1 MDNMKFIQAV
11 SRLRALET
19 KLLDKSKIDRLI
31 DSSSPEEALKLL
43 QETQYGNYMAN
54 IRRPEEYEI
63 LLSEELKRL
72 YALMY
77 EISPEKLIVDIMS
90 IRYDYHNIKVLIKG
104 KLLGKDLSYL
114 LIPVGTVNTDSLKR
128 CSDESNYRDLNQF
141 MRSTFEKS
149 LKLFEESEDPQK
161 IDIIADKF
169 MYEDM
174 YSKGKETGE
183 KSIIDYIKTNID
195 LTNLKAF
202 LRIKKQNKDRNFFN
216 EVFIENGKLD
226 KDVFLNNFNDSI
238 ESFINKLSYTD
249 YYNVLKSGIEDY
261 LNTGD
266 FNLFEKLVDNYI
278 MTYVKDAKYVSFGAE
293 PLIAYIYAKET
304 EIKVIRIIMVGKLN
318 SIAPDTIRERLRDVY
333 V

>member
-19 KLLDKSKIDRLI
+19 KLLDKSRLDRLI
-31 DSSSPEEALKLL
+31 DSSSSKEALKLL

-54 IRRPEEYEI
+54 IKRPEDYEM
-63 LLSEELKRL
+63 LLSDELKRL

-104 KLLGKDLSYL
+104 KLLRKDLSYL
-114 LIPVGTVNTDSLKR
+114 LIPIGTVNVDNLKK
-128 CSDESNYRDLNQF
+128 CSDESNYRDLNHF
-141 MRSTFEKS
+141 MRTTFEKS
-149 LKLFEESEDPQK
+149 MKLFEETEDPQI
-161 IDIIADKF
+161 IDIIADDF
-169 MYEDM
+169 MYKDM
-174 YSKGKETGE
+174 FNKGEQIGE
-183 KSIIDYIKTNID
+183 KSIIDYIKMNID

-202 LRIKKQNKDRNFFN
+202 VRIKNQGKDKKFFN
-216 EVFIENGKLD
+216 DVFIENGKLD

-238 ESFINKLSYTD
+238 ENFVSKVSYTD
-249 YYNVLKSGIEDY
+249 YYNILKSGIEDY
-261 LNTGD
+261 LNTG
-266 FNLFEKLVDNYI
+266 NLNAFEKLVDNYTMNYI
-278 MTYVKDAKYVSFGAE
+278 KDAKYVSFGSE

-304 EIKVIRIIMVGKLN
+304 EIKVVRIIMVGKLN
-318 SIAPDTIRERLRDVY
+318 NIAPEIIRERLRDVY

>member
-31 DSSSPEEALKLL
+31 DSSSAKEALKLL
-43 QETQYGNYMAN
+43 QETQYGSHMSN
-54 IRRPEEYEI
+54 IKKPEDYEI

-77 EISPEKLIVDIMS
+77 EVSPEKSIVDIMS

-114 LIPVGTVNTDSLKR
+114 LIPAGTVNADSLKR

-238 ESFINKLSYTD
+238 ESFINKVSYTD
-249 YYNVLKSGIEDY
+249 YYSVLKSGIEDY

-266 FNLFEKLVDNYI
+266 FNLFEKLVDNYT
-278 MTYVKDAKYVSFGAE
+278 MTYVKNAKYVSFGAE